1 MQCWQCTNLWNSVN
15 PCIDDTKTVADIMF
29 SILQKLDHEQQ
40 ELFSVMLWSL
50 WKCRNNQVWDNV
62 TDNTHTICE
71 RARHLLTSW
80 KNSQQVRSLV
90 STEVSQVT
98 QHMDWTKP
106 SSGRYKCNID
116 ASFSSS
122 LNKVGIGICIR
133 DDQGRFVIARTEW
146 LTPIMEV
153 EVGEAIGL
161 LHALKWVE
169 ELQIS
174 DMDFEV
180 DCKRVV
186 DSLHS
191 NKNHAS
197 DLCAIIIDCR
207 RILATSLMNS
217 HVKFIRRQANEAA
230 HRLARQL
237 HF

>member
-1 MQCWQCTNLWNSVN
+1 M
-15 PCIDDTKTVADIMF
+15 A
-29 SILQKLDHEQQ
+29 
-40 ELFSVMLWSL
+40 
-50 WKCRNNQVWDNV
+50 
-62 TDNTHTICE
+62 
-71 RARHLLTSW
+71 
-80 KNSQQVRSLV
+80 
-90 STEVSQVT
+90 
-98 QHMDWTKP
+98 WTKP

-153 EVGEAIGL
+153 EVGEAMGL

-197 DLCAIIIDCR
+197 DLGAIIIDCR
-207 RILATSLMNS
+207 RILATSLTNS

-230 HRLARQL
+230 HRLAKAAPLLASFHNFIDIPTLCLVFVRCSFDFPSL
-237 HF
+237 V